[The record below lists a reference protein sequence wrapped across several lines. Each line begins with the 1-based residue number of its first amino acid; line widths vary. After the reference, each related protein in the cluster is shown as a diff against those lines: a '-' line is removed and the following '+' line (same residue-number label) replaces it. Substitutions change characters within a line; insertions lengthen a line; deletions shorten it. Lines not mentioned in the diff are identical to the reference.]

1 MSEFKYKEILN
12 MKYPNPEIER
22 DFPDKILRE
31 AQFAPFAALTGYNDA
46 IDEAARQTD
55 RKIGLDEYEIER
67 LNNKLKYLSEAS
79 ETDEVVITYYVPD
92 KNKIAAI
99 KAEKDGGAYV
109 SKSGIVIKV
118 REYERDIVTDDGT
131 KIPIEDIYSISGKM
145 FDDFEE

>member
-1 MSEFKYKEILN
+1 MSEFKYKDILN

-67 LNNKLKYLSEAS
+67 LNNKLKYLSESS
-79 ETDEVVITYYVPD
+79 EADEVVITYYVPD
-92 KNKIAAI
+92 KK
-99 KAEKDGGAYV
+99 KDGGAYV
-109 SKSGIVIKV
+109 SKSGVVIKV

>member
-1 MSEFKYKEILN
+1 MSEFKYRDILN

-55 RKIGLDEYEIER
+55 RKIELDEYEIER

-79 ETDEVVITYYVPD
+79 ETDEVVITYYVTD
-92 KNKIAAI
+92 KK
-99 KAEKDGGAYV
+99 KDGGAYV

-118 REYERDIVTDDGT
+118 REFEKDIVTDDGT

>member
-1 MSEFKYKEILN
+1 MSEFKYRDILN

-67 LNNKLKYLSEAS
+67 LNNKLKYLSESS

-92 KNKIAAI
+92 KK
-99 KAEKDGGAYV
+99 KDGGAYV

>member
-1 MSEFKYKEILN
+1 MSEFKYKDILN

-31 AQFAPFAALTGYNDA
+31 AQFAQFAALTGYNDA

-67 LNNKLKYLSEAS
+67 LNNKLKYLSESS

-92 KNKIAAI
+92 KK
-99 KAEKDGGAYV
+99 KDGGAYV

>member
-1 MSEFKYKEILN
+1 MSEFKYKDILN

-92 KNKIAAI
+92 KK
-99 KAEKDGGAYV
+99 KDGGAYV

-118 REYERDIVTDDGT
+118 REYEGDIVTDDGT

-145 FDDFEE
+145 FDDFDV

>member
-1 MSEFKYKEILN
+1 MSEFKYKDILN

-46 IDEAARQTD
+46 IDEVARQTD

-67 LNNKLKYLSEAS
+67 LNNKLKYLSELS
-79 ETDEVVITYYVPD
+79 GHDEVVITYYVPD
-92 KNKIAAI
+92 KK
-99 KAEKDGGAYV
+99 KDGGAYV

>member
-1 MSEFKYKEILN
+1 MSEFKYKDILN

-92 KNKIAAI
+92 KK
-99 KAEKDGGAYV
+99 KDGGAYV

-118 REYERDIVTDDGT
+118 REYERAIVTDDGT
-131 KIPIEDIYSISGKM
+131 TIPIEDIYSISGKM

>member
-1 MSEFKYKEILN
+1 MSEFKYKDILN

-79 ETDEVVITYYVPD
+79 ETDEVVITYYVSD
-92 KNKIAAI
+92 KK
-99 KAEKDGGAYV
+99 KDGGAYV

>member
-1 MSEFKYKEILN
+1 MSEFKYKDILN
-12 MKYPNPEIER
+12 MKYPNSEIER

-92 KNKIAAI
+92 KK
-99 KAEKDGGAYV
+99 KDGGAYV
-109 SKSGIVIKV
+109 SKSGMVIKV

>member
-1 MSEFKYKEILN
+1 MSEFKYKDILN

-92 KNKIAAI
+92 KK
-99 KAEKDGGAYV
+99 KDGGAYV

-131 KIPIEDIYSISGKM
+131 KIPIEDIYLISGKM

>member
-1 MSEFKYKEILN
+1 MSEFKYKDILN

-67 LNNKLKYLSEAS
+67 LNNKLKYLSES
-79 ETDEVVITYYVPD
+79 SGHDEVVITYYVPD
-92 KNKIAAI
+92 KK
-99 KAEKDGGAYV
+99 KDGGAYV
-109 SKSGIVIKV
+109 SKSGVVIKV
-118 REYERDIVTDDGT
+118 REFEKDIVTDDGT

>member
-1 MSEFKYKEILN
+1 MSEFKYKDILN

-55 RKIGLDEYEIER
+55 RKIELDEYEIER

-79 ETDEVVITYYVPD
+79 EADEVVITYYVPD
-92 KNKIAAI
+92 KK
-99 KAEKDGGAYV
+99 KDGGAYV

>member
-1 MSEFKYKEILN
+1 MSEFKYKDILN

-31 AQFAPFAALTGYNDA
+31 AQFAPFAALTGHNDA

-55 RKIGLDEYEIER
+55 RKIELDEYEIER
-67 LNNKLKYLSEAS
+67 LNNKLKYLSESS

-92 KNKIAAI
+92 KK
-99 KAEKDGGAYV
+99 KDGGAYV
-109 SKSGIVIKV
+109 SKSGVVIKV

-145 FDDFEE
+145 FDDFED

>member
-1 MSEFKYKEILN
+1 MSEFKYRDILN

-67 LNNKLKYLSEAS
+67 LNNKLKYLSESS

-92 KNKIAAI
+92 KK
-99 KAEKDGGAYV
+99 KDGGAYV

-131 KIPIEDIYSISGKM
+131 KIPIEDIYSINGKM

>member
-1 MSEFKYKEILN
+1 MPTHQYDDILN
-12 MKYPNPEIER
+12 LPRPVSRRHRPMPLEER
-22 DFPDKILRE
+22 
-31 AQFAPFAALTGYNDA
+31 AVQFAPFAALTGYNDA

-92 KNKIAAI
+92 KK
-99 KAEKDGGAYV
+99 KDGGAYV

>member
-1 MSEFKYKEILN
+1 MSEFKYKDILN

-55 RKIGLDEYEIER
+55 RKIELDEYEIER
-67 LNNKLKYLSEAS
+67 LNNKLKYLSESS
-79 ETDEVVITYYVPD
+79 EADEVVITYYVPD
-92 KNKIAAI
+92 KK
-99 KAEKDGGAYV
+99 KDGGAYV
-109 SKSGIVIKV
+109 SKSGVVIKV
-118 REYERDIVTDDGT
+118 REYERDIVTDDGM
-131 KIPIEDIYSISGKM
+131 KIPIEDIYSISGKV

>member
-1 MSEFKYKEILN
+1 MSEFKYKDILN

-31 AQFAPFAALTGYNDA
+31 AQYAPFAALTGYNDA

-67 LNNKLKYLSEAS
+67 LNNKLKYLSESS

-92 KNKIAAI
+92 KK
-99 KAEKDGGAYV
+99 KDGGAYV

>member
-1 MSEFKYKEILN
+1 MSEFKYKDILN

-92 KNKIAAI
+92 KK
-99 KAEKDGGAYV
+99 KDGGAYV

-145 FDDFEE
+145 FDDFEG

>member
-1 MSEFKYKEILN
+1 MSEFKYKDILN

-55 RKIGLDEYEIER
+55 RKIELDEYEIER
-67 LNNKLKYLSEAS
+67 LNNKLKYLSESS

-92 KNKIAAI
+92 KK
-99 KAEKDGGAYV
+99 KDGGAYV
-109 SKSGIVIKV
+109 SKSGVVIKV

-131 KIPIEDIYSISGKM
+131 KVPIEDIYSISGKM
-145 FDDFEE
+145 FDDFDE

>member
-1 MSEFKYKEILN
+1 MSEFKYKDILN

-92 KNKIAAI
+92 KK
-99 KAEKDGGAYV
+99 KDGGAYV
-109 SKSGIVIKV
+109 SKSGVVIKV

>member
-1 MSEFKYKEILN
+1 MSEFKYKDILT
-12 MKYPNPEIER
+12 MKDPNPEIER

-92 KNKIAAI
+92 KK
-99 KAEKDGGAYV
+99 KDGGAYV

-118 REYERDIVTDDGT
+118 REYERAIVTDDGT
-131 KIPIEDIYSISGKM
+131 TIPIEDIYSISGKM

>member
-1 MSEFKYKEILN
+1 MSEFKYKDILN

-92 KNKIAAI
+92 KK
-99 KAEKDGGAYV
+99 KDGGAYV

-145 FDDFEE
+145 LDDFEE

>member
-1 MSEFKYKEILN
+1 MSEFKYKDILN

-67 LNNKLKYLSEAS
+67 LNNKLKYLSESS
-79 ETDEVVITYYVPD
+79 ETHEVVITYYVPD
-92 KNKIAAI
+92 KK
-99 KAEKDGGAYV
+99 KDGGAYV

>member
-1 MSEFKYKEILN
+1 MSEFKYKDILN
-12 MKYPNPEIER
+12 MKYPNPEIEK

-31 AQFAPFAALTGYNDA
+31 AQFAPFAALTGHNDA

-55 RKIGLDEYEIER
+55 RKIELDEYEIER

-92 KNKIAAI
+92 KK
-99 KAEKDGGAYV
+99 KDGGAYV
-109 SKSGIVIKV
+109 SKSGVVIKV

-145 FDDFEE
+145 FDDFED

>member
-1 MSEFKYKEILN
+1 MSEFKYKDILN

-22 DFPDKILRE
+22 DLPDKILRE

-92 KNKIAAI
+92 KK
-99 KAEKDGGAYV
+99 KDGGAYV

>member
-1 MSEFKYKEILN
+1 MSEFKYKDILN

-92 KNKIAAI
+92 KK
-99 KAEKDGGAYV
+99 KDGGAYV

-118 REYERDIVTDDGT
+118 CEYERDIVTDDGT

>member
-1 MSEFKYKEILN
+1 MSEFKYRDILN

-92 KNKIAAI
+92 KK
-99 KAEKDGGAYV
+99 KDGGAYV

-118 REYERDIVTDDGT
+118 REFEKDIVTDDGT

>member
-1 MSEFKYKEILN
+1 MSEFKYKDILN

-79 ETDEVVITYYVPD
+79 ETDEVIITYYVPD
-92 KNKIAAI
+92 KK
-99 KAEKDGGAYV
+99 KDGGAYV

>member
-1 MSEFKYKEILN
+1 MSEFKYKDILN

-67 LNNKLKYLSEAS
+67 LNNKLKYLSESS

-92 KNKIAAI
+92 KK
-99 KAEKDGGAYV
+99 KDGGAYV
-109 SKSGIVIKV
+109 SKSGVVIKV
-118 REYERDIVTDDGT
+118 REFEKDIVTDRGY
-131 KIPIEDIYSISGKM
+131 I
-145 FDDFEE
+145 FDKRQDV

>member
-1 MSEFKYKEILN
+1 MSEFKYKDILN

-31 AQFAPFAALTGYNDA
+31 AQFAPFAALTGHNDA

-67 LNNKLKYLSEAS
+67 LNNKLKYLSESS
-79 ETDEVVITYYVPD
+79 EADEVVITYYVPD
-92 KNKIAAI
+92 KK
-99 KAEKDGGAYV
+99 KDGGAYV
-109 SKSGIVIKV
+109 SKSGVVIKV

-145 FDDFEE
+145 FDDFED

>member
-1 MSEFKYKEILN
+1 MSEFKYKDILN

-92 KNKIAAI
+92 KK
-99 KAEKDGGAYV
+99 KDGGAYV
-109 SKSGIVIKV
+109 SKSGVVIKV

-131 KIPIEDIYSISGKM
+131 KIPIEDIYSISSKV

>member
-1 MSEFKYKEILN
+1 MSEFKYKDILN

-22 DFPDKILRE
+22 DFSDKILRE

-92 KNKIAAI
+92 KK
-99 KAEKDGGAYV
+99 KDGGAYV
-109 SKSGIVIKV
+109 SKSGIVIEV

-131 KIPIEDIYSISGKM
+131 KIPIENIYSISGKM

>member
-1 MSEFKYKEILN
+1 MSEFKYNDILN

-55 RKIGLDEYEIER
+55 RKIELDEYEIER
-67 LNNKLKYLSEAS
+67 LNNKLKYLSESS
-79 ETDEVVITYYVPD
+79 EADEVVITYYVPD
-92 KNKIAAI
+92 KK
-99 KAEKDGGAYV
+99 KDGGAYV
-109 SKSGIVIKV
+109 SKSGVVIKV

-131 KIPIEDIYSISGKM
+131 KIPIEDIYSISGKV

>member
-1 MSEFKYKEILN
+1 MSEFKYKDILN
-12 MKYPNPEIER
+12 MKYPNPEIEK

-31 AQFAPFAALTGYNDA
+31 AQFAPFAALTGHNDA

-55 RKIGLDEYEIER
+55 RKIELDEYEFER
-67 LNNKLKYLSEAS
+67 LNNKLKYLSESS
-79 ETDEVVITYYVPD
+79 EADEVVITYYVPD
-92 KNKIAAI
+92 KK
-99 KAEKDGGAYV
+99 KDGGAYV
-109 SKSGIVIKV
+109 SKSGVVIKV

>member
-1 MSEFKYKEILN
+1 MSEFKYKDILN

-22 DFPDKILRE
+22 DFSDKILRE

-92 KNKIAAI
+92 KK
-99 KAEKDGGAYV
+99 KDGGAYV

-145 FDDFEE
+145 LDDFEE

>member
-1 MSEFKYKEILN
+1 MSEFKYKDILN

-55 RKIGLDEYEIER
+55 RKIGLDECEIER

-92 KNKIAAI
+92 KK
-99 KAEKDGGAYV
+99 KDGGAYV

-131 KIPIEDIYSISGKM
+131 KIPVEDIYSISGKM